1 MNVLMLVFNSPER
14 GTYWRAFHFGR
25 ILVAHG
31 HRVMLLT
38 TARRAHLRK
47 RAFTK
52 DGVHV
57 IEIPDL
63 LFGPLRS
70 GWDAWNTLMR
80 LDVVRRQRFDVVHGF
95 ECRPVVIYP
104 ALLAH
109 RMGARLVLDWADW
122 LGKGGSVEVRPWWQR
137 SLMRPIETFYETH
150 FRVRADGHT
159 VINHFLE
166 ERVRALAPD
175 APVRLLR
182 NGSNLPIFR
191 MPLATARRITGLPAD
206 GELIGFLGSTYA
218 PDARLMA
225 EAFNVLH
232 RRRPQTRL
240 LLAGY
245 FNRPIETWLDAPEAV
260 IRTGMVS
267 TERLGQYLSACDV
280 CWLPL
285 TASGTNIGR
294 WPYKFSDYL
303 SAGCPIIASAV
314 GDFKEILSTLGAGE
328 VVPSDA
334 TAFAEHTAALLDA
347 PKRRERLSAAA
358 LQAAETH
365 FNWDVLGLQLED
377 FYTWICNQSSRSDLK
392 SKGI

>member
-1 MNVLMLVFNSPER
+1 MNVLMLVFNPPKR

-25 ILVAHG
+25 ILAARG
-31 HRVMLLT
+31 HRVTLLA
-38 TARRAHLRK
+38 TAQRARLGRH
-47 RAFTK
+47 AFIK
-52 DGVHV
+52 AGVQV
-57 IEIPDL
+57 IEMPDL

-70 GWDAWNTLMR
+70 GWDVWNTLMR
-80 LDVVRRQRFDVVHGF
+80 MDVVRRQRFDVVHGF

-109 RMGARLVLDWADW
+109 RLGARLVLDWADW
-122 LGKGGSVEVRPWWQR
+122 LGEGGSVEARPWWQR
-137 SLMRPIETFYETH
+137 GVLRPVETFYETH
-150 FRVRADGHT
+150 FRARADGHT

-182 NGSNLPIFR
+182 NGSNLPIRR
-191 MPLATARRITGLPAD
+191 MPLATARQITGLPTD
-206 GELIGFLGSTYA
+206 GEFIGFLGSTYA

-225 EAFNVLH
+225 EAFNHLH
-232 RRRPQTRL
+232 RQRPQTRL

-245 FNRPIETWLDAPEAV
+245 FNRPIEAWVDAPEAV
-260 IRTGMVS
+260 IRTGVVS
-267 TERLGQYLSACDV
+267 TERLMQYLSACEV

-303 SAGCPIIASAV
+303 SVGRPVIATAV
-314 GDFKEILSTLGAGE
+314 GDFKEVLPAIGAGE
-328 VVPSDA
+328 VVPPDA
-334 TAFAEHTAALLDA
+334 EALAARTAALLTA
-347 PKRRERLSAAA
+347 PERRERLSAAA
-358 LQAAETH
+358 LEAAKTH

-377 FYTWICNQSSRSDLK
+377 FYKWICDQHAPSDFE
-392 SKGI
+392 KGI